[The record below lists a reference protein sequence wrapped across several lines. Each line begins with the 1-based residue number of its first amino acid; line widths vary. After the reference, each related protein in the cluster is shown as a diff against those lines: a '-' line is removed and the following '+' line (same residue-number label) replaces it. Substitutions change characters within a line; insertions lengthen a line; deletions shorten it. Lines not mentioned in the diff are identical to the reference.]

1 MESAVKDSLLAVI
14 CLCGKNFDVKYSA
27 IHENGYEIIFDEEGK
42 YLSECEAAESWDD
55 SPTLRQMKIS
65 DEVEGSV
72 NEVIDVLDK
81 LVSRINSAEEES
93 EYDIQYIDLWIDI
106 SAKAGRYIVNANDG
120 QVMKED

>member
-55 SPTLRQMKIS
+55 SPTLRQMKIT

-81 LVSRINSAEEES
+81 LWSCPGLVPVTCLIYAATLS
-93 EYDIQYIDLWIDI
+93 
-106 SAKAGRYIVNANDG
+106 NARGLLPPNVECLRRG
-120 QVMKED
+120 L